1 MHNGTGCYAAT
12 QPEHLMEHPLG
23 LPDLDMVS
31 DGSKITVPNTQE
43 VQMGIFPATSDI
55 LKVNEERTE
64 SASRETFILAELIET
79 EKAYVRDLR
88 EGIDTCMREMMT
100 QEKKIPAG
108 LNNMEHVIFGNLLE
122 LYEFH
127 HKIFLKELKKH
138 AHVPE
143 DVGHCF
149 VKWFQLYV
157 DYCKN
162 SDKSTRL
169 IMEHTV
175 NHSNKIQQNH
185 GLAFSVQSFLIKP
198 IQRMT
203 KYPLL
208 LKRKHQRIHICSW
221 RHVAVFFAEHML
233 SLQISLTS
241 GF

>member
-149 VKWFQLYV
+149 VKWAEKFQLYV

-208 LKRKHQRIHICSW
+208 LKSTCYPCRSP
-221 RHVAVFFAEHML
+221 
-233 SLQISLTS
+233 
-241 GF
+241 